1 MHEAVLRDFF
11 VGTADVA
18 TLREDLVGTVVR
30 TSRDV
35 FSHRVVDM
43 DDHFEITA
51 AHLVAICDAALA
63 GQLSTDEL
71 STVATCMELSDR
83 FQWDNSTSEGAL
95 VADTLNS
102 WSSPEISYPLTP
114 ATLQKFR
121 HRLVTGEDSFTRA
134 DLGSQHAGPTKA

>member
-11 VGTADVA
+11 LGTADVA
-18 TLREDLVGTVVR
+18 RLREDLVGTVVR

-35 FSHRVVDM
+35 FSHRVIDM
-43 DDHFEITA
+43 AEDFEITA
-51 AHLVAICDAALA
+51 AHLVALCEAALA
-63 GQLSTDEL
+63 EQLSTDEL
-71 STVATCMELSDR
+71 RTIATCIELSDG
-83 FQWDNSTSEGAL
+83 FQWDNSTSEGGL

-121 HRLVTGEDSFTRA
+121 HRLVTGEDTFTRA
-134 DLGSQHAGPTKA
+134 DLDPQRARSTKA